1 LLAYIVE
8 KVSGEHFGPF
18 LRHNIFEALDMKD
31 TGSEEYMEVVPHLAT
46 GYEPG
51 VFGVDAAPIDD
62 WWNNVG
68 AGTIYST
75 VEDLYKWDRALY
87 SDKLL
92 MAGLRKKMFTQYL
105 QGGYGYGWGFHE
117 RFGRKVI
124 AHNGRE
130 PGFVADISRYV
141 DDDAVTIVGGTLAQA
156 PTTSSARI
164 WVPFSSERSMRFL
177 RNGPES
183 HSTREHW
190 TSLSVNTRCSPE
202 ISSL

>member
-1 LLAYIVE
+1 MLTKSVLELPPGSRTAYSNKNYVLLAYIVE

-18 LRHNIFEALDMKD
+18 LRHNILEALDMKD

-92 MAGLRKKMFTQYL
+92 MAGLRKKMFTQYW
-105 QGGYGYGWGFHE
+105 QGGYGYGWDSTSDS
-117 RFGRKVI
+117 
-124 AHNGRE
+124 
-130 PGFVADISRYV
+130 VAR
-141 DDDAVTIVGGTLAQA
+141 
-156 PTTSSARI
+156 
-164 WVPFSSERSMRFL
+164 
-177 RNGPES
+177 
-183 HSTREHW
+183 
-190 TSLSVNTRCSPE
+190 
-202 ISSL
+202 